1 MKILQIVNPV
11 IPFPAVT
18 VGGKERIVQYLMH
31 ELVNRGHE
39 VTLMGHDDSVV
50 QPGVKFIPIGTYL
63 DQRKTNQKIWKHLLL
78 NKYDVLHNHG
88 RLIYFLPKIWAN
100 TRKIH
105 TFHMAELE
113 TRSFKRFLAL
123 KAKNLTF
130 CPCSKWIKDK
140 SRHLKGHWDFVQNGL
155 PLDLYRFYNREV
167 SLDAPLVIIARIGL
181 SKGILDAVQIAKQSN
196 RKLIIAGKIGDYP
209 HEIAWFNNSLRDLC
223 DGEKIRFIG
232 PIDDQ
237 QKETLLNSAL
247 ALLIPTIDSEAFN
260 TTMIEANACG
270 CPVLSYNRFCF
281 TEFIEQGING
291 FKGNTL
297 DELADHVNQLHLI
310 DRAKC
315 REIFEQRYTAD
326 IMATN
331 YLKLYVNQA
340 I

>member
-18 VGGKERIVQYLMH
+18 VGGKERIVQYLID
-31 ELVNRGHE
+31 ELIARGHQ

-50 QPGVKFIPIGTYL
+50 QPGVNFIPIGTYL
-63 DQRKTNQKIWKHLLL
+63 DQKRTNQKIWKHLLV
-78 NKYDVLHNHG
+78 NKYDVIHNHG
-88 RLIYFLPKIWAN
+88 RLIYFLPKVWSG

-113 TRSFKRFLAL
+113 SKSFRRFLAL
-123 KAKNLTF
+123 RAKKMIF
-130 CPCSKWIKDK
+130 CPCAKWIKDK
-140 SRHLKGHWDFVQNGL
+140 SAHLKGHWEFVQNGL
-155 PLDLYRFYNREV
+155 PANLYRFHNREIP
-167 SLDAPLVIIARIGL
+167 LDAPLVIIARIGL
-181 SKGILDAVQIAKQSN
+181 SKGILEAIQIAKKSK

-209 HEIAWFNNSLRDLC
+209 HEIEWFNNNLRDLC
-223 DGEKIRFIG
+223 DGEKISFIG
-232 PIDDQ
+232 PVDDQ

-247 ALLIPTIDSEAFN
+247 ALLIPTLDSEAFN

-270 CPVLSYNRFCF
+270 CPVISYNRFCF
-281 TEFIEQGING
+281 NEFIEHGING
-291 FKGNTL
+291 FKGNTV
-297 DELADHVNQLHLI
+297 DELADSINQLHLI

-315 REIFEQRYTAD
+315 REIFEQKYTAA

-331 YLKLYVNQA
+331 YLKLYVNQT